1 MKRSLAIGEVQMERI
16 YRKVTRIGNSLG
28 VTFTKNALQ
37 KLHLDLGDD
46 LEIIVNENEGEIVL
60 RKLVPIPQGIDP
72 KFFETLKANVEQY
85 RQTIEG
91 LKDR

>member
-1 MKRSLAIGEVQMERI
+1 MERI
-16 YRKVTRIGNSLG
+16 HRKVTKIGNSLG
-28 VTFTKNALQ
+28 VTFTKDALQ

-46 LEIIVNENEGEIVL
+46 VEIMVNENEGEIVL
-60 RKLVPIPQGIDP
+60 RKAVSVPQGLDP

-85 RQTIEG
+85 RQTIQG